1 MLEITIVNF
10 ESKVKNCDFEHFEQE
25 WTKASVKI
33 PSEIKLHLISRCFDE
48 TFKTPKKAR
57 TFHISKYVLQF
68 LPISN
73 SSNGGSKI
81 RIGFCQVVMGIVK
94 SQYNIC
100 KISMLV
106 WYV

>member
-48 TFKTPKKAR
+48 TPKKAR
-57 TFHISKYVLQF
+57 TFHIVST
-68 LPISN
+68 S
-73 SSNGGSKI
+73 
-81 RIGFCQVVMGIVK
+81 
-94 SQYNIC
+94 YNFYLFPTRPTVAP
-100 KISMLV
+100 K
-106 WYV
+106 